1 MKKILLVCFLF
12 AAFNFTKVN
21 AQILNPGF
29 ENWTTGTANFD
40 GFGGFFPPET
50 FTYSDPTDWTT
61 TNALT
66 GADTLG
72 NFFFITQTS
81 TAHTGTSAIQLTT
94 DTLKTV
100 GTPLGPRRLTI
111 PGLALNGSFPLD
123 LGSNLLAGGVISPI
137 AVPGAGQPWT
147 KRLASVKGFYDYVPV
162 FNDSLG
168 HIDSCM
174 IWAILRKGDKQI
186 ASAQFVSGAVTG
198 GYQPFTANFQYSDCE
213 APDTLVI
220 LIAASVPNFGSILT
234 GSTKLVAGSI
244 LRVDDLDFDTLAASF
259 NYPPIAN
266 VDADTTTKNNAKNVF
281 VKLNDEDCNDAV
293 AGLALAV
300 TTAPLHGTAVPAG
313 TTHITYTPDN
323 NYVGIDSFFYTLN
336 DGTATSAPA
345 RVRVVIFNA
354 TSINEANQVPVTIY
368 PVPAANQLNIQF
380 ENNGRANLRMFDML
394 GNLVLTS
401 VMTKN
406 NNSINIET
414 LANGVYGIQ
423 ITDENN
429 AVIARSKFTIS
440 K

>member
-1 MKKILLVCFLF
+1 MKKILLITFIF
-12 AAFNFTKVN
+12 AAFSASKVN

-29 ENWTTGTANFD
+29 ENWTTDTAYFD
-40 GFGGFFPPET
+40 GFSGFFPADT
-50 FTYSDPTDWTT
+50 FVYSDPDQWTT

-72 NFFFITQTS
+72 NFFFVTQTS
-81 TAHTGTSAIQLTT
+81 VAHTGSSAIQLTT

-111 PGLALNGSFPLD
+111 PGLALNGSFPFD

-137 AVPGAGQPWT
+137 AVPGSGQPWT
-147 KRLASVKGFYDYVPV
+147 KRLASIKGFYDYAPV
-162 FNDSLG
+162 FNDTLG

-174 IWAILRKGDKQI
+174 VWAILRKGDKQI
-186 ASAQFVSGAVTG
+186 ASAQFISGAITG
-198 GYQPFTANFQYSDCE
+198 GYQPFSANFEYTDCD

-220 LIAASVPNFGSILT
+220 LLAASIPNFGSILT
-234 GSTKLVAGSI
+234 GSTNLVSGSI
-244 LRVDDLDFDTLAASF
+244 LRVDDLDFDTLSA
-259 NYPPIAN
+259 NYNFLPIARID
-266 VDADTTTKNNAKNVF
+266 VDTTNKNTAKNVF
-281 VKLNDEDCNDAV
+281 VKLNDDDCNNAV
-293 AGLALAV
+293 AGLTLNV
-300 TTAPLHGTAVPAG
+300 TTAPLHGTATVAG
-313 TTHITYTPDN
+313 TTHITYTPTA
-323 NYVGIDSFFYTLN
+323 NYVGIDSFFYTLS
-336 DGTATSAPA
+336 DGSQTSAPA
-345 RVRVVIFNA
+345 RVRMLILNTVG
-354 TSINEANQVPVTIY
+354 INEANQVPVTIY
-368 PVPAANQLNIQF
+368 PVPASSQLNIQF

-406 NNSINIET
+406 NNSVNIET
-414 LANGVYGIQ
+414 LANGVYAIQ